1 MKVKS
6 FFAATTLAVFTAAGT
21 RHRDI
26 SAFTAAGGKFRVLG
40 AESGYGLIDTARIY
54 AGIFR
59 KERLSF
65 RAVRNRL
72 IFVKTLTFSILH

>member
-26 SAFTAAGGKFRVLG
+26 SALTAAGGKFRVLG

-54 AGIFR
+54 GSIE
-59 KERLSF
+59 ERY
-65 RAVRNRL
+65 
-72 IFVKTLTFSILH
+72 KK